1 MSTIDEC
8 KDLCERVGCLS
19 LIYSPRSMKCKL
31 HSSRVNTPSM
41 PTYKDYRVCIK
52 EEETQCQVETCCEK
66 VRLSSTGGTAD
77 EQNARLGVYEQD
89 GEYNGKPAYRQEN
102 GSKVLFYAGTD
113 ESGWVVGS
121 SYASGG
127 GLRTGP
133 QPNSKCPDDKTYNWE
148 YYMPGT
154 TNTWLQDSTMDVS
167 CLKVMKKNH
176 TPFLER
182 EKKLCTSISRTYSS
196 LSVSQQ

>member
-1 MSTIDEC
+1 
-8 KDLCERVGCLS
+8 
-19 LIYSPRSMKCKL
+19 
-31 HSSRVNTPSM
+31 M

-52 EEETQCQVETCCEK
+52 EEETLCQVETCCEK

-133 QPNSKCPDDKTYNWE
+133 QPNSQCPDDKTYNWE
-148 YYMPGT
+148 YYIPGT
-154 TNTWLQDSTMDVS
+154 ANTWLPDSTLDVS
-167 CLKVMKKNH
+167 CLKVVKKSYC
-176 TPFLER
+176 F
-182 EKKLCTSISRTYSS
+182 
-196 LSVSQQ
+196 